1 MQQLVLVQDG
11 KHKYVSSLLS
21 SELLWLYRSTDALA
35 GTLLYPDML
44 RSIIRVMKSI
54 NQSIY
59 ISCLWDSTGVS
70 TDNKWANSKNDK
82 LE

>member
-11 KHKYVSSLLS
+11 KHKYVSRLLS

-70 TDNKWANSKNDK
+70 TDNNWANSKNDK